1 MRQGRAL
8 GEKRNGPLLGS
19 LGHVLQD
26 GPVDVSGQVYGFVLS
41 GQPGNGVAVC
51 WVRQNAP
58 DSHEGLVKIMQ
69 VAAEGA
75 ASDPFAQKLVLVGN
89 AIGHEDG

>member
-1 MRQGRAL
+1 
-8 GEKRNGPLLGS
+8 
-19 LGHVLQD
+19 
-26 GPVDVSGQVYGFVLS
+26 
-41 GQPGNGVAVC
+41 
-51 WVRQNAP
+51 
-58 DSHEGLVKIMQ
+58 MQ